1 MRSSM
6 RIPDWRPAFLI
17 ALSLTSFCSSN
28 VVAAPSPMPAPT
40 SAGGLFQDKPFGP
53 LPPPTATPP
62 IKIRDLEDPKPIP
75 FGWYVGGGVLA
86 AVTVMLLLWGAA
98 RAWRSS
104 NLFDRQ
110 YYFPTDPEPALR
122 LNAVR
127 CGGHMATIDLGPP
140 DVPPP
145 SETKDT

>member
-1 MRSSM
+1 MRDSM
-6 RIPDWRPAFLI
+6 RISYWRPAFLL
-17 ALSLTSFCSSN
+17 ALSVVSLHFSN
-28 VVAAPSPMPAPT
+28 AVAAPSPMPAPT

-53 LPPPTATPP
+53 LPPPTPTPP
-62 IKIRDLEDPKPIP
+62 IQIREFEDPKPIH
-75 FGWYVGGGVLA
+75 FGWYVGGAVVTA
-86 AVTVMLLLWGAA
+86 ATILLLLWGAA

-140 DVPPP
+140 DVSPP